1 VKTNQLTSAAY
12 TFSSIQDDKDFS
24 SGKAP
29 MPIIVADERSPGE
42 LIVSLNST
50 VFEFNPFEMG
60 SFDPTTFGFAP
71 LKYIGSKFDGGK
83 LSQDQNCVTGFD
95 NLGFVLGTSASL
107 FNQFFLRLEKNKS
120 IPSFLKKIVAN
131 ILEGI
136 GEKGHDIADYSPNP
150 FFHYHNGTNPSAG
163 NYTLTL
169 VDGGEDGQNIP
180 LHPVIQP
187 VRNVDVVFAVDS
199 TSNSETQKWPSGKAL
214 AATYLRASSKIMNQ
228 TSFPYIPGQDTFAAL
243 GMNNRPTFFGCNGTN
258 VTEGNNVPPIIVYLP
273 NSPYSFWSNTSTFG
287 KLSFSIEDRNS
298 MIQNGYNMATQ
309 ANATRDNASSWP
321 TCVGCA
327 ILSRSLERNKR
338 EVPDVCQQCF
348 AQYCWNG
355 TTIEN
360 ATQYNP
366 SLYLTTAKGDSSA
379 GSLTTPISR
388 SIFLTLLLL
397 FTFVHQL

>member
-1 VKTNQLTSAAY
+1 
-12 TFSSIQDDKDFS
+12 
-24 SGKAP
+24 

-95 NLGFVLGTSASL
+95 NFGFVLGTSASL

-120 IPSFLKKIVAN
+120 IPGFLKKIIAK
-131 ILEGI
+131 ILEDI
-136 GEKGHDIADYSPNP
+136 GKKGHDIADYSPNP
-150 FFHYHNGTNPSAG
+150 FFNYHNDTNPSADG
-163 NYTLTL
+163 YTLTL

-180 LHPVIQP
+180 LYPVIQP
-187 VRNVDVVFAVDS
+187 VRHVDIIFAVDS

-214 AATYLRASSKIMNQ
+214 AATYLRTGSELMNR
-228 TSFPYIPGQDTFAAL
+228 TSFPYIPGQDTFTAL
-243 GMNNRPTFFGCNGTN
+243 GMNNRPTFFGCNSTN
-258 VTEGNNVPPIIVYLP
+258 VTDGNNVPPIIVYIP

-287 KLSFSIEDRNS
+287 KLSFSIEDRNG
-298 MIQNGYNMATQ
+298 MIQNGYNIATQ
-309 ANATRDNASSWP
+309 ANSTRIGASSWP

-327 ILSRSLERNKR
+327 ILSRSLERNKHQ
-338 EVPDVCQQCF
+338 VPGVCQRCF

-355 TTIEN
+355 TTVEN

-366 SLYLTTAKGDSSA
+366 SLYLTTSKERSSS
-379 GSLTTPISR
+379 GNLITPIPN
-388 SIFLTLLLL
+388 SIFLSLLLVSVFL
-397 FTFVHQL
+397 Y